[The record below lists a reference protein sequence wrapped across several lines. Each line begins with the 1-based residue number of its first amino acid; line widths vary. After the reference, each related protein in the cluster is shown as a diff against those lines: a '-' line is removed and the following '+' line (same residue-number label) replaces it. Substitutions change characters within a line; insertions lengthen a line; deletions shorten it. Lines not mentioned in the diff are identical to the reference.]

1 MYTVSTNLV
10 TGMSRLAVGDED
22 WRVYVKVL
30 VTGATGFVGTELVKA
45 CLFRGEEVQTLV
57 PPNENMIGKL

>member
-1 MYTVSTNLV
+1 
-10 TGMSRLAVGDED
+10 MSRLAVGDED